1 MLRKIDHIGIAVR
14 SIAEARQ
21 FYEQALGL
29 VCEGVEEVAA
39 RKVRTAFFRLGE
51 VHIELL
57 EPTAE
62 DSPIASFL
70 EKRGE
75 GIHHIAYQS
84 DDIDGQLEQARKHG
98 CRLINEE
105 PVAGAAGNRIAF
117 LHPGSTHGVL
127 TELCAPARKN
137 EES

>member
-14 SIAEARQ
+14 SIDAARQ
-21 FYEQALGL
+21 FYEQVLGL

-39 RKVRTAFFRLGE
+39 QKVRAAFFRLGE

-57 EPTAE
+57 EPMAE
-62 DSPIASFL
+62 DSPIALFL
-70 EKRGE
+70 KKRGE

-84 DDIDGQLEQARKHG
+84 DDLAGQLEKARKHG

-105 PVAGAAGNRIAF
+105 PVVGAAGKQIAF
-117 LHPGSTHGVL
+117 LHPKSSHGVL

-137 EES
+137 EDS